1 MGDEARNWLI
11 LKNGP
16 HVIGLFQGMF
26 ERNVMTFNPGW
37 DGNAQKL
44 ATFTE
49 HWSPKI
55 IGRLN
60 DYELKIVKVQGEFV
74 WHQHDD
80 TDEVFL
86 VLGGELTIDVPDG
99 AVVLGPQ
106 ETVTIPRGVRH
117 RPRAATE
124 TSLLLIEPAG
134 VVNTGEAGGE
144 MTATPE
150 SLI

>member
-1 MGDEARNWLI
+1 MPIDKVNLDE
-11 LKNGP
+11 
-16 HVIGLFQGMF
+16 
-26 ERNVMTFNPGW
+26 
-37 DGNAQKL
+37 KL

-49 HWSPKI
+49 HWAPKI
-55 IGRLN
+55 IGRMN

-86 VLGGELTIDVPDG
+86 VLDGELTIDLPDG
-99 AVVLGPQ
+99 PVVLRPQ
-106 ETVTIPRGVRH
+106 ETVTVPRGVRH
-117 RPRAATE
+117 RPRARAE

-134 VVNTGEAGGE
+134 VVNTGEAGGQL
-144 MTATPE
+144 TAVPE

>member
-1 MGDEARNWLI
+1 MPIDKVSL
-11 LKNGP
+11 
-16 HVIGLFQGMF
+16 
-26 ERNVMTFNPGW
+26 T
-37 DGNAQKL
+37 DKL
-44 ATFTE
+44 ATFSE
-49 HWSPKI
+49 HWQPKI

-86 VLGGELTIDVPDG
+86 VLGGELTIDLPDG
-99 AVVLGPQ
+99 AVVLGPH

-117 RPRAATE
+117 RPRAGTE
-124 TSLLLIEPAG
+124 TSLLLIEPIG